1 MRLWIIAAALA
12 AGLNACTALEA
23 PPAVYASS
31 GWRTANG
38 APLSMG
44 EVEALRISCRPSRMS
59 SPLDSDQPVAN
70 TIRDNP
76 IYHPGGEG
84 LANAPPTGIAARAD
98 HRLGIE
104 PTSIADLAPVADHR
118 RRIDVRNRLEWNG
131 KPVAKL

>member
-84 LANAPPTGIAARAD
+84 LANAPPTGIAAAD
-98 HRLGIE
+98 RPLE
-104 PTSIADLAPVADHR
+104 PGTRRPVYTAGM
-118 RRIDVRNRLEWNG
+118 IDECLTDKGLTKAR
-131 KPVAKL
+131 